1 MIDGGELARIL
12 VLLGIANGTPIFAKK
27 LLGDHFSM
35 PLDGGL
41 SLSDGKPL
49 FGASKTI
56 RGVVVSLCCA
66 ALVSPL
72 LGFDWILG
80 ASFAA
85 ASLAGDL
92 VSSFVKRRLGMH
104 VHAQAFGLDQIPES
118 LLPLLLFRH
127 RLDVS
132 ALEIAITV
140 SVFVMLEIALSRLLF
155 KLGIRDRPY

>member
-1 MIDGGELARIL
+1 MVELARIL

-27 LLGDHFSM
+27 LLGDRFRM

-41 SLSDGKPL
+41 SLPDGKPL

-56 RGVVVSLCCA
+56 RGVVVSLSCT

-72 LGFDWILG
+72 LGFDSISG

-92 VSSFVKRRLGMH
+92 ISSFVKRRLG
-104 VHAQAFGLDQIPES
+104 L
-118 LLPLLLFRH
+118 
-127 RLDVS
+127 
-132 ALEIAITV
+132 
-140 SVFVMLEIALSRLLF
+140 
-155 KLGIRDRPY
+155 